1 MNFIQRFL
9 RDEEGVSAIEYAV
22 LAVIVVVAIS
32 ALGGTLNTM
41 FSDIFNAV
49 KTKVTNKL
57 A

>member
-1 MNFIQRFL
+1 MNFIQRFI

>member
-1 MNFIQRFL
+1 MNFIQRFI

-49 KTKVTNKL
+49 KTKVTAKL